1 MTYSWLFVPGNRPD
15 RFQRALDAGAHRAI
29 IDLEDAVAPSEKTKA
44 RTALAE
50 WLASSSAK
58 VAVRLNSADSE
69 WFEDDVAI
77 ASAAA
82 VATIVLPKAEDPAV
96 VARLA
101 GLRAGLTIVPLIE
114 SAAGFSAVRA
124 LAAVPGVE
132 RLAFGHIDFQVD
144 MGMRDAEEADLVAFR
159 SELVL
164 ATRLAGIRAPLDGV
178 TVAIDDPEQ
187 LAADVRR
194 ARRLGFGGKLCIHPK
209 QVEIVQAGFA
219 PTEQELAWAGRVLAA
234 ANEAKGAAVAVD
246 GKMVDK
252 PVMLRAEAILRE
264 RADERGRV
272 RTRSSVPSG

>member
-1 MTYSWLFVPGNRPD
+1 MSYSWLFVPGNRSD
-15 RFQRALDAGAHRAI
+15 RFRRALDAGAHRVI
-29 IDLEDAVAPSEKTKA
+29 IDLEDAVAPAEKVAA
-44 RTALAE
+44 RTALAG

-58 VAVRLNSADSE
+58 VAVRLNAADSE
-69 WFEDDVAI
+69 WFKDDVAI
-77 ASAAA
+77 ASAPA
-82 VATIVLPKAEDPAV
+82 VATLVLPKAEDPAI

-101 GLRAGLTIVPLIE
+101 GLRAGLTVVPLIE
-114 SAAGFSAVRA
+114 SAVGLSAARV

-164 ATRLAGIRAPLDGV
+164 ATRLARIAAPLDGV
-178 TVAIDDPEQ
+178 TVAIDDPER

-209 QVEIVQAGFA
+209 QVEIVRSGFA
-219 PTEQELAWAGRVLAA
+219 PTEQELAWARRVLQAA
-234 ANEAKGAAVAVD
+234 TEAGGAAVAVD

-264 RADERGRV
+264 QG
-272 RTRSSVPSG
+272 

>member
-1 MTYSWLFVPGNRPD
+1 MSYSWLFVPGNRSD
-15 RFQRALDAGAHRAI
+15 RFQRALDAGAHRVI
-29 IDLEDAVAPSEKTKA
+29 IDLEDAVAPSEKSKA
-44 RTALAE
+44 RTELAA
-50 WLASSSAK
+50 WLASNSAK

-69 WFEDDVAI
+69 WFEDDVAV

-101 GLRAGLTIVPLIE
+101 SLRTNLTVVPLIE
-114 SAAGFSAVRA
+114 SAIGFREVRA

-159 SELVL
+159 SEIVL
-164 ATRLAGIRAPLDGV
+164 ATRLAGIKAPLDGV
-178 TVAIDDPEQ
+178 TVSIDDPER
-187 LAADVRR
+187 LDADVRR

-209 QVEIVQAGFA
+209 QVEIVRAGFA
-219 PTEQELAWAGRVLAA
+219 PTEQELTWARRVLAA
-234 ANEAKGAAVAVD
+234 ASEANGAAIAVD

-264 RADERGRV
+264 QG
-272 RTRSSVPSG
+272 